1 MYVDG
6 LHNEKELLLQIAEGN
21 ETAFRCFFD
30 HYTPLIFTFVE
41 RLTRSKADAEEI
53 VQDTFMKIW
62 TSRESL
68 PFIDKPG
75 HYCYVIARNK
85 ALDNMRKIARD
96 QRLLDQLWLSFSGEE
111 DNSLENELQSQEY
124 YQLID
129 QALLRLPR
137 QKQLVF
143 NMSRREGL
151 SHLEISQRLGLSKS
165 RINNILVE
173 VLKYIKSFLE
183 QHSTLIAICFWISSW
198 DKLL

>member
-1 MYVDG
+1 
-6 LHNEKELLLQIAEGN
+6 
-21 ETAFRCFFD
+21 
-30 HYTPLIFTFVE
+30 
-41 RLTRSKADAEEI
+41 
-53 VQDTFMKIW
+53 
-62 TSRESL
+62 
-68 PFIDKPG
+68 
-75 HYCYVIARNK
+75 VIARNK
-85 ALDNMRKIARD
+85 ALDNMRKVARD

-129 QALLRLPR
+129 QALLHLPR

-151 SHLEISQRLGLSKS
+151 SHVEISQRLGLSKS

-183 QHSTLIAICFWISSW
+183 QHSSLIAISFWISSW

>member
-1 MYVDG
+1 LHVEV
-6 LHNEKELLLQIAEGN
+6 LHNEKELLQQIAEGN
-21 ETAFRCFFD
+21 EIAFRCFFD

-41 RLTRSKADAEEI
+41 RLTKSKADAEEI

-85 ALDNMRKIARD
+85 ALDSMRKTARD

-129 QALLRLPR
+129 QALLQLPR

-183 QHSTLIAICFWISSW
+183 QHSTLIAISFWISSW
-198 DKLL
+198 NQLL

>member
-1 MYVDG
+1 
-6 LHNEKELLLQIAEGN
+6 
-21 ETAFRCFFD
+21 
-30 HYTPLIFTFVE
+30 
-41 RLTRSKADAEEI
+41 

-96 QRLLDQLWLSFSGEE
+96 ERLLDRLWLSFSGEQ
-111 DNSLENELQSQEY
+111 DNSLENELQSKEY
-124 YQLID
+124 FQLID
-129 QALLRLPR
+129 QALLHLPR

-151 SHLEISQRLGLSKS
+151 SHVEISQKLGLSKS

-183 QHSTLIAICFWISSW
+183 QHSTLIAISFWISSW
-198 DKLL
+198 NKLL